1 MNQTSRHTAR
11 KYAAEKYAGRIA
23 AKVCKTA
30 ALALFL
36 LFAVLPLFW
45 IIVTSLKPLD
55 EIYIFPLRYIPSNI
69 TLEGYRKL
77 LGFANFGRYFA
88 NSVVI
93 SLLAAA
99 GGLCVSVLSGFALS
113 RMRAFRKARVLL
125 LLLYFTQMVP
135 SFILMVPLFFNLSR
149 LGLTNNRL
157 VLAVVYASTT
167 IAFGAIMAKSFFDRI
182 PASLEEAALIDGC
195 DVFSALFRVIL
206 PVSLPGLIA
215 IFSFAFVNVWNEL
228 FLAVMLMSSDAKMTV
243 PVALNSFISKA
254 GVSWDIMSAGIVF
267 ALLPTMIIFAFG
279 QKYIVAGLTDG
290 GVKG

>member
-1 MNQTSRHTAR
+1 MKRTASYAMNKRLR
-11 KYAAEKYAGRIA
+11 RVAGRIG
-23 AKVCKTA
+23 KTG
-30 ALALFL
+30 ALFLFL

-45 IIVTSLKPLD
+45 VLVTSLKPLT
-55 EIYIFPLRYIPSNI
+55 EIYLFPLRYFPSKAS
-69 TLEGYRKL
+69 LEGYRKL
-77 LGFANFGRYFA
+77 LRFANFGHYFA
-88 NSVVI
+88 NSLVI

-99 GGLCVSVLSGFALS
+99 GGLCVSTLAGFALS
-113 RMRAFRKARVLL
+113 RLRAFRTSRILL

-135 SFILMVPLFFNLSR
+135 SFILMAPLFFNLSK

-157 VLAVVYASTT
+157 VLAVVYAATT

-182 PASLEEAALIDGC
+182 PSSLEEAALIDGC
-195 DVFSALFRVIL
+195 DTLTALFRVIL

-228 FLAVMLMSSDAKMTV
+228 FLAVMLMSSDVKMTV

-254 GVSWDIMSAGIVF
+254 GVSWDIMSAGIVV
-267 ALLPTMIIFAFG
+267 ALLPTMIIFALG
-279 QKYIVAGLTDG
+279 QKYIVAGLTEG

>member
-1 MNQTSRHTAR
+1 MNRVFSYNMVNRVKKH
-11 KYAAEKYAGRIA
+11 AGRVA
-23 AKVCKTA
+23 GGVFKTV
-30 ALALFL
+30 ALTLFL

-45 IIVTSLKPLD
+45 VIVTSLKPLS
-55 EIYIFPLRYIPSNI
+55 EIYLFPLRYLPSKI

-77 LGFANFGRYFA
+77 LSFANYGHYFA
-88 NSVVI
+88 NSLVI
-93 SLLAAA
+93 SVLAAA

-113 RMRAFRKARVLL
+113 RLRAFKKVRVLM
-125 LLLYFTQMVP
+125 LLLYFSQMVP
-135 SFILMVPLFFNLSR
+135 SFILMVPLFFNLSK

-195 DVFSALFRVIL
+195 DMFSALFRVIL

-228 FLAVMLMSSDAKMTV
+228 FLAVMLMSSDSKMTV

-254 GVSWDIMSAGIVF
+254 GVSWDIMSAGIVT
-267 ALLPTMIIFAFG
+267 ALLPTIIIFGFG
-279 QKYIVAGLTDG
+279 QKYIVAGLTEG

>member
-1 MNQTSRHTAR
+1 MSLGSSYRVKKRLAR
-11 KYAAEKYAGRIA
+11 AAGR
-23 AKVCKTA
+23 VGKTG
-30 ALALFL
+30 ALVLFL

-45 IIVTSLKPLD
+45 VIMTSLKPLT
-55 EIYIFPLRYIPSNI
+55 EIYVFPLRYLPSKV
-69 TLEGYRKL
+69 TFDGYLKL
-77 LGFANFGRYFA
+77 LKFANFGHYFA
-88 NSVVI
+88 NSLII

-113 RMRAFRKARVLL
+113 RLRAFRKSYVIL

-135 SFILMVPLFFNLSR
+135 SFVLMAPLFFNLSK

-157 VLAVVYASTT
+157 VLAVVYAATT

-195 DVFSALFRVIL
+195 DMVSALFRVIL

-228 FLAVMLMSSDAKMTV
+228 FLAVMLMSSDVKMTV

-254 GVSWDIMSAGIVF
+254 GVSWDVMSAGIVV